1 MMNKAVLRG
10 VEIVALFLAALVLM
24 QSLATRGSI
33 ELLACL
39 NASTSLI
46 LIGVILQRYVLHRF
60 SRLSTYLHILAAVNV
75 VGFAA
80 ALMVGASPASE
91 VLITYAFY
99 YPAVVYGLAFGHFAT
114 NRFRRAR
121 AWFGIGLAL
130 LFAIGT
136 FTAVDLVATLTGL
149 NDSDLLDLRMLPP
162 LQSASVVAT
171 AAAILLRRHEVSP
184 LAKRMTLIILLVAGV
199 GISIATQVL
208 RNSMMVSQFEVEI
221 TRVNTASEVAAHR
234 TENELLNLVEAL
246 ERMADRIA
254 LDAYPSY
261 EAWQQDADNYVN
273 GFQSLLA
280 ISWMSADYDIHHS
293 SPPELLKSSLLDNI
307 MQKPAWILALDA
319 AHDTKQ
325 VTISAP
331 FQLDG
336 LLGYDDRIRVALIAP
351 ILREAEIIGYLA
363 VGFDLDA
370 LFEGVIEEIGDE
382 FPFVVWDKDIL
393 VFAYGDAQ
401 TNLITKQI
409 RAFNRTWALSLP
421 VRAETVLAANIWGQR
436 FALSRVLAV
445 ALILFAIERTRLAW
459 RQNRE
464 LSDRLMELSDAYAL
478 VKEQEDELSLMR
490 ASLAHD
496 LKSPIRNIRTA
507 TSMWEELKAMRG
519 LSDTEI
525 RVRILEN
532 TERLENL
539 TQTFTT
545 YLGTR
550 LIPVQSKVVD
560 LQELLRELAEKYEVR
575 CNTRLLPGPDITL
588 HTDPALVERIVE
600 NLIENAIKHGG
611 RNTMSVTLSAAQRGS
626 QLEISV
632 QDNGKGVRADMRKRI
647 FEPFDVGGGKKGPE
661 ASGLGLAIVKRLAQK
676 LDGSISCEDPAGAG
690 GALFVL
696 RLPVGA

>member
-10 VEIVALFLAALVLM
+10 VEIVALFLAALVLV
-24 QSLATRGSI
+24 QGLATGGTI

-39 NASTSLI
+39 NASTTLI
-46 LIGVILQRYVLHRF
+46 VIALILQRYVLHRF
-60 SRLSTYLHILAAVNV
+60 SRLGDFLHILAAVNA

-80 ALMVGASPASE
+80 ALVVYGSPAPEDLVS
-91 VLITYAFY
+91 YAFY
-99 YPAVVYGLAFGHFAT
+99 YPVVAYGLTFAQFAT

-130 LFAIGT
+130 LFAIAT
-136 FTAVDLVATLTGL
+136 FTGVGLVATLIGL

-162 LQSASVVAT
+162 LQSALVVAT
-171 AAAILLRRHEVSP
+171 AAAILLRRHEEIP
-184 LAKRMTLIILLVAGV
+184 LAKRMTLATLLVAGV
-199 GISIATQVL
+199 VISTGTQVL
-208 RNSMMVSQFEVEI
+208 RHALMMSQFEVEI
-221 TRVNTASEVAAHR
+221 TRVTTASEVAAHR

-254 LDAYPSY
+254 VDAYPSY
-261 EAWQQDADNYVN
+261 EAWQQDADNYVS
-273 GFQSLLA
+273 GFESLLA
-280 ISWMSADYDIHHS
+280 MSWMSADYNIHHS
-293 SPPELLKSSLLDNI
+293 SPPELLESSLLNNI
-307 MQKPAWILALDA
+307 MQKPAWVLALEQARDS
-319 AHDTKQ
+319 KQ

-336 LLGYDDRIRVALIAP
+336 MLSNDDRLRVALIAP

-363 VGFDLDA
+363 VGFDLEA

-409 RAFNRTWALSLP
+409 SAFNRTWELSLP
-421 VRAETVLAANIWGQR
+421 VRAESVLAANIWGQR

-478 VKEQEDELSLMR
+478 VKEQEYELSLMR

-507 TSMWEELKAMRG
+507 TSMWEQLKAMKGLTDDELKA
-519 LSDTEI
+519 
-525 RVRILEN
+525 RILEN
-532 TERLENL
+532 TKRLENL
-539 TQTFTT
+539 TSTFTT

-550 LIPVQSKVVD
+550 LIPVQSKDVD
-560 LQELLRELAEKYEVR
+560 LQDLLRELAEKYEVR
-575 CNTRLLPGPDITL
+575 CNTRLLPGADINL

-600 NLIENAIKHGG
+600 NLIENAVKHGG
-611 RNTMSVTLSAAQRGS
+611 RNTMSVTLSAAQKGG
-626 QLEISV
+626 QVEISV
-632 QDNGKGVRADMRKRI
+632 HDNGQGVPADLRKRI
-647 FEPFDVGGGKKGPE
+647 FDPFDVGDGKKGPE
-661 ASGLGLAIVKRLAQK
+661 ASGLGLAIVRRLAQK
-676 LDGSISCEDPAGAG
+676 LDGMISCEDPGAAG

-696 RLPVGA
+696 RLPLGA